1 MNEPT
6 IDNVNHPT
14 HYKPSFRMRPL
25 ECIDITRCLSF
36 DLGNAFKY
44 VWRAG
49 RKGDMEK
56 AMEDLDKAV
65 WYLEDWMMYNT
76 DLTIKE
82 ELNSAIMKQAMTLFA
97 TLCPDGEETRYTVL
111 AMILLG
117 KIDAA
122 KEGIEELRK
131 ELQQEDD
138 WM

>member
-1 MNEPT
+1 
-6 IDNVNHPT
+6 
-14 HYKPSFRMRPL
+14 
-25 ECIDITRCLSF
+25 
-36 DLGNAFKY
+36 
-44 VWRAG
+44 
-49 RKGDMEK
+49 
-56 AMEDLDKAV
+56 
-65 WYLEDWMMYNT
+65 
-76 DLTIKE
+76 
-82 ELNSAIMKQAMTLFA
+82 MKQAMTLFA

>member
-6 IDNVNHPT
+6 VDNVNHPT
-14 HYKPSFRMRPL
+14 HYKPSFRMRQL

-49 RKGDMEK
+49 RKG
-56 AMEDLDKAV
+56 A
-65 WYLEDWMMYNT
+65 
-76 DLTIKE
+76 
-82 ELNSAIMKQAMTLFA
+82 
-97 TLCPDGEETRYTVL
+97 VL

-131 ELQQEDD
+131 ELRQEDD